1 MVIYERDCGF
11 TFKSRMIL
19 HSLSHLIL
27 KITL

>member
-1 MVIYERDCGF
+1 MIIYESDYGF

-27 KITL
+27 KMTL